1 MMNVLIANLPAQAEH
16 YRPSLACRVRYT
28 FAAMRK
34 RRDTNLRFQPASD
47 QTLLVYFGDGISLL
61 THRKI
66 VRFLKLLSAEPI
78 SGVLNLQPAYTSL
91 LIKFDP
97 RATSHSGLE
106 VSIGELLLRVDDV
119 TLPAPRTREIP
130 VCYGGD
136 FGPDLNE
143 VAGLHNTSAEEVI
156 HLHASANYTVYF
168 LGFVPGFAYLGGLP
182 DALATPRLGTPRK
195 SVPAGSVAIGG
206 NQTGVYPTST
216 PGGWRLIGKT
226 PLKLFDPLLA
236 HASFFELGDEVRF
249 VPITSDEFG
258 RLAAQ
263 SK

>member
-1 MMNVLIANLPAQAEH
+1 M
-16 YRPSLACRVRYT
+16 
-28 FAAMRK
+28 
-34 RRDTNLRFQPASD
+34 
-47 QTLLVYFGDGISLL
+47 
-61 THRKI
+61 
-66 VRFLKLLSAEPI
+66 KLLSANPVP
-78 SGVLNLQPAYTSL
+78 GVLNVQPAYTSV
-91 LIKFDP
+91 LIKFDV
-97 RATSHSGLE
+97 RVQTHATLEAAIRGLMPGIDE
-106 VSIGELLLRVDDV
+106 VK
-119 TLPAPRTREIP
+119 LPAPRTREIP